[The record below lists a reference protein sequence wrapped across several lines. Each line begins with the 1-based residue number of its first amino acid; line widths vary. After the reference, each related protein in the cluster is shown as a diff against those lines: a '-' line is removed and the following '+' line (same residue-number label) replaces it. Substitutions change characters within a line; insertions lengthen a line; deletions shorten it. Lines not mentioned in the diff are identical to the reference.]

1 MRSLCFPR
9 HPAVAYLR
17 LVRPMSVRMRVM
29 RFFLWASVLGWGIGL
44 GAKLFDLIVVAG
56 AWSASLPASFA
67 LLPYGPRFPINP
79 GDFFQPLSAV
89 MALGILGALI
99 SGWRAPA
106 QLRLWLW
113 LGVIMFL
120 IIWAITPTVF
130 WPMIRELYGSAK
142 GRISH
147 TDAELVQLAH
157 RWIKWDWFR
166 VSLIAIGFVA
176 SIRAIS
182 LSTTVNGSNQPLQ
195 PTAGRC
201 DD

>member
-1 MRSLCFPR
+1 
-9 HPAVAYLR
+9 
-17 LVRPMSVRMRVM
+17 MSVRLRVM
-29 RFFLWASVLGWGIGL
+29 RFFLWGSVLGWGIGL

-56 AWSASLPASFA
+56 AWSAAPPSSFA

-99 SGWRAPA
+99 SGWRAPV
-106 QLRLWLW
+106 QLRVWLW
-113 LGVIMFL
+113 LCAIMFL

-130 WPMIRELYGSAK
+130 WPMISELYGSAK

-147 TDAELVQLAH
+147 TDAELVELAQ

-176 SIRAIS
+176 SIRAIN
-182 LSTTVNGSNQPLQ
+182 LSATSRGSNS
-195 PTAGRC
+195 GC
-201 DD
+201 S

>member
-1 MRSLCFPR
+1 
-9 HPAVAYLR
+9 
-17 LVRPMSVRMRVM
+17 
-29 RFFLWASVLGWGIGL
+29 
-44 GAKLFDLIVVAG
+44 
-56 AWSASLPASFA
+56 
-67 LLPYGPRFPINP
+67 
-79 GDFFQPLSAV
+79 

-99 SGWRAPA
+99 SGWRAPV

-157 RWIKWDWFR
+157 RWIRWDWFR

-182 LSTTVNGSNQPLQ
+182 LSATVNGSNQALQ
-195 PTAGRC
+195 PTAGRVR
-201 DD
+201 